1 MPAGVVIAG
10 AGQAGFQAAVS
21 LRAEGY
27 EGAVRL
33 VGDESWLPYQRPPLS
48 KAFMLGKQDID
59 ATALRPEE
67 FYAAHKIDLLMG
79 ERIEAIDAQRN
90 CVSLKSGGELA
101 YDSLV
106 LATGARNRLLP
117 AKGAELDGVCYLRT
131 RDEAEAINE
140 RMERAASVVVIGG
153 GFIGLELA
161 AAAAESGKQVTVVEA
176 QARLM
181 SRAVA
186 PVLSEFFFNLH
197 RAHGIRFA
205 LGASVAAITESE
217 VVLRECAVY
226 PADLVLVGIGVV
238 PNMELPA
245 CAGLAVA
252 NGIVVDEQLRTS
264 ADNIYAIGDCADHP
278 NRFAGGRARLESV
291 QNAVDQARCVA
302 AAIAGNPR
310 AYDAVPWFWTDQ
322 FDAKLQMVGLAQGCD
337 MAITRGDPESRKFS
351 VCHFRE
357 GRLMAIDSV
366 NRPADHMAG
375 RKLLASGTQLTPEQA
390 ADMSVD
396 LKAIITEPRL

>member
-1 MPAGVVIAG
+1 MSAGVVIAG
-10 AGQAGFQAAVS
+10 AGHAGFQAAAS

-27 EGAVRL
+27 EDAIRL
-33 VGDESWLPYQRPPLS
+33 VGDEPWLPYQRPPLS
-48 KAFMLGKQDID
+48 KAFMIGKQDIE

-79 ERIEAIDAQRN
+79 ERIAAIDPSRS
-90 CVSLKSGGELA
+90 CVKLESGSELA

-117 AKGAELDGVCYLRT
+117 VKGAELDGVCYLRT
-131 RDEAEAINE
+131 REEAEEIRE
-140 RMERAASVVVIGG
+140 RLEQAESVVVIGG

-161 AAAAESGKQVTVVEA
+161 AAAAESGKQVAVVEA

-181 SRAVA
+181 ARAVA
-186 PVLSEFFFNLH
+186 PILSEFFLDLH
-197 RAHGIRFA
+197 SVHGVRFA
-205 LGASVAAITESE
+205 LDASVVEIASE
-217 VVLRECAVY
+217 VVLRDGTVY

-238 PNMELPA
+238 PNMELA
-245 CAGLAVA
+245 ASAGLAVA
-252 NGIVVDEQLRTS
+252 NGIVVDEQLRTG
-264 ADNIYAIGDCADHP
+264 ADNIFAVGDCADHP

-302 AAIAGNPR
+302 ATIAGKPHT
-310 AYDAVPWFWTDQ
+310 YDAVPWFWTDQ

-351 VCHFRE
+351 VCHFKE

-375 RKLLASGTQLTPEQA
+375 RKLLASGTRLTPEQA
-390 ADMSVD
+390 ADLRVD
-396 LKAIITEPRL
+396 LKAAII